1 MGDCAM
7 PDVGMP
13 QVEDVARQEL
23 RQFLSLADR
32 MGIDGDRRRRFL
44 RLSRDEWHR
53 LMATMK
59 DERLPPHPALPK
71 LVRHLG
77 YLTSRLDRAAQ
88 AGCA

>member
-7 PDVGMP
+7 TDVGMP
-13 QVEDVARQEL
+13 YVADVARQEL

-32 MGIDGDRRRRFL
+32 VGIDSDRRRRFL
-44 RLSRDEWHR
+44 HMSRDEWHR
-53 LMATMK
+53 LMDTLT
-59 DERLPPHPALPK
+59 DNRLPPHPALPT

-88 AGCA
+88 VPCA